1 MRRNVLQKEEE
12 MRQKLKNTSSQ
23 RQFAVSFSG
32 YDRSPRSYTGR
43 AFWPISLRM
52 YSQTSVESSC
62 SGQNSAS
69 SLVRMQNSSLGH
81 SDPQI
86 SASSTLQLSPYGT
99 NTSSSV
105 RLRRGVRGRSVAVN
119 VTWIESHSH
128 DSTAIGISE
137 CVCLVSAVLC
147 LKDVA
152 LTNSDHFDAN

>member
-1 MRRNVLQKEEE
+1 
-12 MRQKLKNTSSQ
+12 
-23 RQFAVSFSG
+23 
-32 YDRSPRSYTGR
+32 
-43 AFWPISLRM
+43 M

-105 RLRRGVRGRSVAVN
+105 RLR
-119 VTWIESHSH
+119 
-128 DSTAIGISE
+128 
-137 CVCLVSAVLC
+137 VCFS
-147 LKDVA
+147 DVFFFMA
-152 LTNSDHFDAN
+152 A